1 MSMGEYMPDTSDR
14 VASVARA
21 LNLVERVVQGP
32 SDGTSLSE
40 LARAMELSK
49 SSTLALLRTLADAG
63 YVRARDPG
71 PRYFPG
77 MALVRLGDLSGSTQ
91 PIDEIA
97 QSYIH
102 QLSQETGMTIRVAIN
117 DGGRAMFLSRA
128 DAPGAIRFH
137 TMLGV
142 RELTHVSSA
151 GKAILAQLGN
161 DEIAKI
167 IEEDG
172 LEVRTKKTHKTLA
185 SLMKD
190 IEEIRERKYAIDD
203 EEDVDGVFCLGA
215 AFFDHTGECVGAVS
229 ATGIKSSAREK
240 RVAFYGGLV
249 LKCAESITRELRGK
263 SRERR

>member
-1 MSMGEYMPDTSDR
+1 MPDTSDR

-21 LNLVERVVQGP
+21 LNLVEYVVQGP
-32 SDGTSLSE
+32 SDGISLSE
-40 LARAMELSK
+40 LARAMKLSK

-63 YVRARDPG
+63 YIKARDPG

-102 QLSQETGMTIRVAIN
+102 QLSQETGMTIRTAIN

-151 GKAILAQLGN
+151 GKAILAQL
-161 DEIAKI
+161 DDAQIAKI
-167 IEEDG
+167 RLDNNSNLVAKK
-172 LEVRTKKTHKTLA
+172 LELKRRTKLLHL
-185 SLMKD
+185 
-190 IEEIRERKYAIDD
+190 
-203 EEDVDGVFCLGA
+203 
-215 AFFDHTGECVGAVS
+215 
-229 ATGIKSSAREK
+229 
-240 RVAFYGGLV
+240 
-249 LKCAESITRELRGK
+249 
-263 SRERR
+263 